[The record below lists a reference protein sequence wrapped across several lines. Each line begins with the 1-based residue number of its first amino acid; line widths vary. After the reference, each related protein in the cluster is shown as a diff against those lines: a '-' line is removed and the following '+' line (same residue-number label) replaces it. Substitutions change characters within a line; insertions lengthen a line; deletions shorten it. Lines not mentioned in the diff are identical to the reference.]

1 MYPRQVIARPT
12 TTDSV
17 RWSRYRGAELI
28 DLGCGRG
35 ADLQRVAASSQDE
48 SARFSGIDNSD
59 AAEDAVRRLP
69 HAEPRIEFRREQ
81 LGTPLPFDDA
91 SIDVVVSHNLLD
103 AATALSADL
112 ILQPVGACRAL

>member
-1 MYPRQVIARPT
+1 MP
-12 TTDSV
+12 
-17 RWSRYRGAELI
+17 
-28 DLGCGRG
+28 
-35 ADLQRVAASSQDE
+35 QRMQCVGFPMLS
-48 SARFSGIDNSD
+48 
-59 AAEDAVRRLP
+59 
-69 HAEPRIEFRREQ
+69 RIEFRREQ